1 MSDVGRRTDKPMSGM
16 ARLVLDE
23 TERGQVFYS
32 LHDNC
37 RQVVLTQ
44 NGILVRG
51 DEATLY
57 VAGTPY
63 RLRYTGSLGNWKLLD
78 RLVS

>member
-23 TERGQVFYS
+23 TERGQVYYS

-51 DEATLY
+51 DEAILY
-57 VAGTPY
+57 IGDTPY

-78 RLVS
+78 RFVS